1 MTRRGPPSESPFS
14 PTRQR
19 KDRHAGSTCYNAP
32 ERRCPLVL
40 GMALAASSRDPYV
53 TPTGKIDGTGRKI
66 LVIDD
71 DLAIRVLLQAVLRRM
86 NFEVELAEDGA
97 AGLEKVQQ
105 NGTFDLIL
113 LDLMMP
119 RLNGYEFIAEM
130 GKQFGDRRPHMIVFT
145 AAGKR
150 GVDKIP
156 ANAVCN
162 SILKPFDLEK
172 FIDMVGDCLNK
183 THEIR

>member
-1 MTRRGPPSESPFS
+1 MAFASGGLADD
-14 PTRQR
+14 RQR
-19 KDRHAGSTCYNAP
+19 MVNR
-32 ERRCPLVL
+32 L
-40 GMALAASSRDPYV
+40 
-53 TPTGKIDGTGRKI
+53 DGTGKKI

-86 NFEVELAEDGA
+86 KFEVELAEDGA
-97 AGLEKVQQ
+97 VGLEKVRS

-119 RLNGYEFIAEM
+119 RLNGYEFIEKITEEM
-130 GKQFGDRRPHMIVFT
+130 PTTRPHIIVFT

-150 GVDKIP
+150 GVEKIP

-172 FIDMVGDCLNK
+172 FIEMIRDCVRRN
-183 THEIR
+183 HHPS

>member
-1 MTRRGPPSESPFS
+1 QSTGQPGGPMAEIGTAFS
-14 PTRQR
+14 LVPTLPASNSCR
-19 KDRHAGSTCYNAP
+19 TLNNAP
-32 ERRCPLVL
+32 KHQFGYLFRKAQL
-40 GMALAASSRDPYV
+40 MASR
-53 TPTGKIDGTGRKI
+53 IDGNGRKI

-71 DLAIRVLLQAVLRRM
+71 DLAIRVLLQAVLKRM
-86 NFEVELAEDGA
+86 KFDVELAEDGSV
-97 AGLEKVQQ
+97 GLEKLRQ
-105 NGTFDLIL
+105 NGKFDLIL

-119 RLNGYEFIAEM
+119 KINGYEFIERVT
-130 GKQFGDRRPHMIVFT
+130 KDFPQYQKHIIVFT

-172 FIDMVGDCLNK
+172 FVEMISDCLDGV
-183 THEIR
+183 HAPH

>member
-1 MTRRGPPSESPFS
+1 MRFASESFAN
-14 PTRQR
+14 
-19 KDRHAGSTCYNAP
+19 AGMVNKLDGA
-32 ERRCPLVL
+32 
-40 GMALAASSRDPYV
+40 
-53 TPTGKIDGTGRKI
+53 GKRI

-86 NFEVELAEDGA
+86 KFDVELAEDGA
-97 AGLEKVQQ
+97 VGLDKVHK
-105 NGTFDLIL
+105 NGKFDLIL

-119 RLNGYEFIAEM
+119 RLNGYEFIEKISEEM
-130 GKQFGDRRPHMIVFT
+130 PDRRPHIIVFT

-150 GVDKIP
+150 GVEKIP

-172 FIDMVGDCLNK
+172 FIDMIRDCISRQ
-183 THEIR
+183 HETAGS

>member
-1 MTRRGPPSESPFS
+1 MSVS
-14 PTRQR
+14 
-19 KDRHAGSTCYNAP
+19 
-32 ERRCPLVL
+32 
-40 GMALAASSRDPYV
+40 
-53 TPTGKIDGTGRKI
+53 KIDGTGKRI

-86 NFEVELAEDGA
+86 NFSVELAEDGA
-97 AGLEKVQQ
+97 VGLEKLRGDGKGDGDGAV
-105 NGTFDLIL
+105 DLVL

-119 RLNGYEFIAEM
+119 RLNGYEFIERVSTVPV
-130 GKQFGDRRPHMIVFT
+130 KRPHIIVFT

-156 ANAVCN
+156 PDAICA

-172 FIDMVGDCLNK
+172 FIDLIGECLDHGDMP
-183 THEIR
+183 HG

>member
-1 MTRRGPPSESPFS
+1 MP
-14 PTRQR
+14 
-19 KDRHAGSTCYNAP
+19 
-32 ERRCPLVL
+32 
-40 GMALAASSRDPYV
+40 V
-53 TPTGKIDGTGRKI
+53 TKVDGTGKRI

-86 NFEVELAEDGA
+86 HFDVELAEDGA
-97 AGLEKVQQ
+97 AGLEKLQA
-105 NGTFDLIL
+105 NGSVDLVL

-119 RLNGYEFIAEM
+119 KLNGYEFIDQVGRSEL
-130 GKQFGDRRPHMIVFT
+130 KRPHIIVFT

-156 ANAVCN
+156 PDSICA

-172 FIDMVGDCLNK
+172 FIDLIGECLD
-183 THEIR
+183 HAALPHRSSSQA